1 MTGAT
6 GRRRRTCHHEA
17 GHALVRWY
25 FGHGTDRAV
34 VLTVEEVRAGKL
46 IEGWRGEP
54 HAAEG
59 SVVGYLIHEPPFGPT
74 PQPFLN
80 EALERRREVARDIAL
95 IDCAAG
101 IMAEAA
107 YSRAGV
113 AWAGFV
119 GGGGDLKSSREILDA
134 WFPEDDEAR
143 ATASR
148 QAQQRAS
155 ALVRSASG
163 AAAIRS
169 VAAALYEGGE
179 LSGEEIGEL
188 FRSAY
193 GGRECR
199 FGAWIEHWP
208 RPSRRSGLA
217 SFQRGQALTTC
228 SLRTASAQVCGCVR
242 PPQRINTPTTRY
254 HPSQSHLRQTAVGA
268 YDARD
273 YVSFGE

>member
-1 MTGAT
+1 MIRTK
-6 GRRRRTCHHEA
+6 GRRRLTCHHEG

-25 FGHGTDRAV
+25 FGYATDRAV
-34 VLTVEEVRAGKL
+34 VLTAEEVRAGKL

-59 SVVGYLIHEPPFGPT
+59 SVAGYPIHEPPFGPT
-74 PQPFLN
+74 PQPFRN

-101 IMAEAA
+101 ITAETA

-113 AWAGFV
+113 AWVGFV
-119 GGGGDLKSSREILDA
+119 GGGGDLKSAREILDA
-134 WFPEDDEAR
+134 WFPGDDEAR

-155 ALVRSASG
+155 VLVRSATG

-169 VAAALYEGGE
+169 MAAALHERGE

-188 FRSAY
+188 CRSAY

-199 FGAWIEHWP
+199 YGAWIEQWP
-208 RPSRRSGLA
+208 PALA
-217 SFQRGQALTTC
+217 QIRAGFI
-228 SLRTASAQVCGCVR
+228 
-242 PPQRINTPTTRY
+242 P
-254 HPSQSHLRQTAVGA
+254 
-268 YDARD
+268 D
-273 YVSFGE
+273 